1 MSQAAQPPEPT
12 PDAAD
17 QAQRLTMLMESEL
30 IAALHKE
37 AASAGAQAGNLTA
50 PVTDSTRR
58 EDYPLEDYPLED
70 VEQILAEEDSADA
83 SDDPLHAGGLAPTR
97 WISAEVAAMHVIDDT
112 GEPMDSGPT
121 DPTKAEQADPS
132 HEQYDKSTRE
142 LTAEDQTLLGIDP
155 YE

>member
-1 MSQAAQPPEPT
+1 
-12 PDAAD
+12 
-17 QAQRLTMLMESEL
+17 MESEL

-37 AASAGAQAGNLTA
+37 AASAGAQTGNLTA
-50 PVTDSTRR
+50 PVTESTR
-58 EDYPLEDYPLED
+58 LEDYPLED

-97 WISAEVAAMHVIDDT
+97 WISAEVAAMHVIDDA

-121 DPTKAEQADPS
+121 DPTNAEQADPS
-132 HEQYDKSTRE
+132 HEQYDKSTRA